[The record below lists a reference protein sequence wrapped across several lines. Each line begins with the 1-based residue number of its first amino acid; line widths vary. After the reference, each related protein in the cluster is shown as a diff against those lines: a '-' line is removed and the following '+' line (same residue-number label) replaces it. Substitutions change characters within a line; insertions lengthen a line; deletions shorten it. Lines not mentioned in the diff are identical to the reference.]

1 MTSSVTTVV
10 TTAATLS
17 LPPKNRNRIMGYKNK
32 HGAKNRIKKIPDVLS
47 NLMIK
52 TNPKIRDRSPASRI
66 LGVFTEKVT
75 LIVE

>member
-10 TTAATLS
+10 TNAATLS

-47 NLMIK
+47 NSMIK
-52 TNPKIRDRSPASRI
+52 TNPKIRDRNPESKM
-66 LGVFTEKVT
+66 LEVFIEKVT
-75 LIVE
+75 LLVE